1 LRLLAQTAA
10 RRGRPVFGILHNV
23 RSAVPVA
30 VLSLAAIALVS
41 RGERQAPGSPAAPS
55 TAAQQT
61 PSTSIQP
68 TPAASPPVRN
78 VLNTIVLDPAHGGTD
93 PGARG
98 VGGIRESDLVL
109 TLAAQIRAALEK
121 QGFSVVQT
129 RQGNDNPSLDDRS
142 AMANAQRGAIFVSL
156 HFGSTGLPGT
166 VRVYTLPDA
175 PVAPLAAGAL
185 IPWDRAQ
192 ATFLPMSRKL
202 AELAQA
208 ELTLHFK
215 GSPNTAP
222 SASVRQLRT
231 IALPAIAIELSSV
244 SVEERETLDK
254 MLPGVAE
261 AVARAVAAYKAVY
274 DAAPIPGA
282 LP

>member
-1 LRLLAQTAA
+1 
-10 RRGRPVFGILHNV
+10 V

-41 RGERQAPGSPAAPS
+41 RGERQAPGSPTAPS

-68 TPAASPPVRN
+68 TPAVSPPPVRN

-142 AMANAQRGAIFVSL
+142 AMANAQQGAIFVSL
-156 HFGSTGLPGT
+156 HIGSTGLPGT
-166 VRVYTLPDA
+166 VRVYTLPETPA
-175 PVAPLAAGAL
+175 TPLSAGAL
-185 IPWDRAQ
+185 LPWDRAQ

-202 AELAQA
+202 AELVQA

-222 SASVRQLRT
+222 SAPVRQLRT
-231 IALPAIAIELSSV
+231 IAAPAIAIELSSV

-261 AVARAVAAYKAVY
+261 AVARAVAAYKTVY
-274 DAAPIPGA
+274 DASPAPGA